1 MSQHENV
8 SSGIEAYEAFQE
20 GSRLLASTNP
30 HAAAVALERAR
41 DLEPD
46 KGSVREALGRAYFS
60 SGRFTDA
67 SAEFA
72 RAIELDPVNDY
83 AHFGLGL
90 TLKRLGDD
98 VGARRHLKLAVAMRP
113 LEEYREA
120 LARIVEVP
128 ITDLPTTD
136 LPITD
141 LPTTD
146 LPTTDLPTTDLPT
159 TDLPTTD
166 AT

>member
-1 MSQHENV
+1 MSQRENV

-20 GSRLLASTNP
+20 GSQLLTNANP

-67 SAEFA
+67 SVEFE

-90 TLKRLGDD
+90 ARLRMGDD

-120 LARIVEVP
+120 LAQITEAQITEAQ
-128 ITDLPTTD
+128 ITDAP
-136 LPITD
+136 
-141 LPTTD
+141 
-146 LPTTDLPTTDLPT
+146 
-159 TDLPTTD
+159 
-166 AT
+166 